1 VVAFGAEQGVV
12 SMTDNSRYVR
22 VSGCQNGKALGL
34 RLDQDRGRAAFGI
47 AVGRS
52 DAGLN
57 EGVGSFEVVR
67 QGRVMDE
74 SEAFDDGAQLEIG
87 DEPFDLR
94 PEWSGPC
101 QDKAHGRPGIVSVSQ
116 SSQSGFD
123 PLLLRESGNLEKA

>member
-1 VVAFGAEQGVV
+1 MADD
-12 SMTDNSRYVR
+12 SWYVR
-22 VSGCQNGKALGL
+22 VSGCQNGKTLGL

-57 EGVGSFEVVR
+57 EGVGSSEVVR

-74 SEAFDDGAQLEIG
+74 SEAFDDGAQLEISY
-87 DEPFDLR
+87 ERFDLW
-94 PEWSGPC
+94 PEWPGPC
-101 QDKAHGRPGIVSVSQ
+101 QSKAYGRPGIVSVSH

-123 PLLLRESGNLEKA
+123 PLLLRESGNLEKP